1 MRKSG
6 WVRALLLG
14 ALLAGGVGAATAQ
27 QSVVQGLVRLVVA
40 SSDNAGQPFA
50 IVDKRGA
57 TLNVYTADGHLVAT
71 TPALLGI
78 APGDVSA
85 PGVAQRVQTGL
96 AVDDRTTPAGRF
108 VSEPGRN
115 LKGEHVVWVDYGSAF
130 AIHRMRPSAARER
143 REERLASATPDDN
156 RISLGCVVVSVQF
169 YEQVVYPMLGQ
180 RKALVYVLPES
191 GSIAEMFALTAH

>member
-14 ALLAGGVGAATAQ
+14 MALFGSTGAALAQ
-27 QSVVQGLVRLVVA
+27 QSVVHELVRLVMA
-40 SSDNAGQPFA
+40 SSDNAGLPFA

-57 TLNVYTADGHLVAT
+57 TLNVFTADGRLVAA

-78 APGDVSA
+78 TAGDLSA

-96 AVDDRTTPAGRF
+96 AAGDRTTPAGRF

-115 LKGEHVVWVDYGSAF
+115 LKGEQVVWVDYNAAF
-130 AIHRMRPSAARER
+130 AIHRMRPSPVHER
-143 REERLASATPDDN
+143 REQRLASATPEDN
-156 RISLGCVVVSVQF
+156 RISLGCVIVSVPF
-169 YEQVVYPMLGQ
+169 YEQVVQPVLGQ
-180 RKALVYVLPES
+180 RKAVVYVLPES
-191 GSIAEMFALTAH
+191 GSIPEMFALTAH